1 MTHTE
6 ETGARKKWW
15 IRGAIAGVVVALI
28 VGGLVV
34 FLPRLFENTVTAYF
48 PTTTGLYSGDDV
60 RVLGVK
66 VGSVGKIEPGP
77 DFAKVTMSVDKSVD
91 IPADAKAIIV
101 APSLVSGRFVQ
112 LTPVYAGGPT
122 MQDGAD
128 IPVERTAVPVEWD
141 EIKSELNKLS
151 EALGPQGA
159 DPQGSLGTFID
170 TAANNLDGN
179 GESLRNTLRELS
191 ETMRTLSDG
200 RTDLFSTIRNL
211 QTFVAALSS
220 SNEQIVQFE
229 GRLASVS
236 NLLATNSDEL
246 GTALVDLDLA
256 LGDVNRFVVENRAA
270 LTEQVGRLADATQ
283 VLADK
288 RPQLEQTLHVA
299 PTALA
304 NFSNIY
310 KPAQGSLV
318 GAVAFANFGNPVNFM
333 CGAIQSLQANDSQ
346 RSADLCTQ
354 YLSPVLNSLTMNY
367 LPILSNPTTGVNAFP
382 DQLQYSPPSLAG
394 SVPPRSAPPATGALA
409 GIPTVAVPRDLNDL
423 LQPGGGR

>member
-128 IPVERTAVPVEWD
+128 IPVQRTAVPVEWD